1 MILQTGQTTR
11 RIPSASTSIP
21 SGELE
26 TVSGLSQYLFTLLVV
41 LLVHTSLTW
50 SVAYQVESKPMTMSI
65 ERTPRQRKG
74 ISNDSSQLLSELVGA
89 VKGDGKED
97 LSTQVLQKQLD
108 RAEIR
113 MEKLEVKIERLES
126 ENAGLK
132 DSVQDLRI
140 MLAVANERQ
149 RVATGS
155 G

>member
-1 MILQTGQTTR
+1 MYLSLFIL
-11 RIPSASTSIP
+11 
-21 SGELE
+21 
-26 TVSGLSQYLFTLLVV
+26 LLVV
-41 LLVHTSLTW
+41 VLLLTSHGVDHQ
-50 SVAYQVESKPMTMSI
+50 VATGSESLMSGSKTPRSSTGESQLQKPMAMSI
-65 ERTPRQRKG
+65 ERTSRQRRG

-113 MEKLEVKIERLES
+113 AEKLEAKIERLES

>member
-1 MILQTGQTTR
+1 MSGSKTPR
-11 RIPSASTSIP
+11 SSAS
-21 SGELE
+21 E
-26 TVSGLSQYLFTLLVV
+26 SQL
-41 LLVHTSLTW
+41 
-50 SVAYQVESKPMTMSI
+50 QKPMTMSI
-65 ERTPRQRKG
+65 ERTSRQRRG

-97 LSTQVLQKQLD
+97 LSTQVLRKQLD

-113 MEKLEVKIERLES
+113 AEKLEAKIERLES

-132 DSVQDLRI
+132 DSAQDLRI

-149 RVATGS
+149 RVATDS